1 MSRIPGYV
9 LQKSGSVLSILMHVD
24 MGSAYMRGLLEDF
37 LKDAAGV
44 LFGKW
49 SDPHQMLRVEH
60 HSSSRIG
67 LVLFVVQVFQQK
79 DFSHVVQD

>member
-44 LFGKW
+44 LFGK
-49 SDPHQMLRVEH
+49 
-60 HSSSRIG
+60 
-67 LVLFVVQVFQQK
+67 
-79 DFSHVVQD
+79 